1 MGRGPIAQA
10 SVEIIRLIGKAIVG
24 GGDSRTTSKLSR
36 AERKTQ
42 GATESARADRELFA
56 GMGVVGGICL
66 LIVCLFSFQA
76 SGGGKPSQPI
86 EALQLSDAAAVR
98 AALFGATP
106 VLIECTT
113 PRMSGRNLMRE
124 AAAEQL
130 LPDSVRLIS
139 LDCAPRLLE
148 HFNLPAPQRAPLLLQ
163 AGHGMSAPQVVARHT
178 TTQSLVRH
186 LSRWASPAVPI
197 LNSTLDL
204 RRHCLSRT
212 ACLVLLTSGVASTS
226 AKKAVL
232 AAVGKSHRE
241 LGVATLNRKTHT
253 ASFTAQLPE
262 TSRPVLLALR
272 STDDANGLGGEARA
286 FKGVISGTDSDTQLE
301 LDAFVSTCAKG
312 AGEFMRLDALPKI
325 VPAGERSG
333 ANAGEQMQSEELYD
347 PLLSLKRYQ
356 QETRLWYQ

>member
-56 GMGVVGGICL
+56 GLCVVGGICL

-86 EALQLSDAAAVR
+86 EALQISDAAAVR

-113 PRMSGRNLMRE
+113 PRVSGRNLMRE

-130 LPDSVRLIS
+130 LPDSIRLIS

-212 ACLVLLTSGVASTS
+212 VCLVLLTSGVSKHLSQEGRPCGSGEVAPRARGGDAQPQDAHGVVHRS
-226 AKKAVL
+226 AARDEQACPSR
-232 AAVGKSHRE
+232 AAKHR
-241 LGVATLNRKTHT
+241 RC
-253 ASFTAQLPE
+253 Q
-262 TSRPVLLALR
+262 RPWR
-272 STDDANGLGGEARA
+272 
-286 FKGVISGTDSDTQLE
+286 
-301 LDAFVSTCAKG
+301 
-312 AGEFMRLDALPKI
+312 
-325 VPAGERSG
+325 
-333 ANAGEQMQSEELYD
+333 
-347 PLLSLKRYQ
+347 
-356 QETRLWYQ
+356 